1 MLEYGSTKNQDQAI
15 NADLQPELHLIPFM
29 ANDQWIYVQYYNL
42 FSEMLWRDQ
51 KIDVNYTNVKRISL
65 ISFITMDTMGLWLC
79 YGSRYAT

>member
-42 FSEMLWRDQ
+42 FSEML
-51 KIDVNYTNVKRISL
+51 
-65 ISFITMDTMGLWLC
+65 
-79 YGSRYAT
+79 